1 MLFEV
6 SWRLYEAGVYSRRAI
21 IQGNTVFILPCL
33 LTYVPYA
40 GPIFMDN
47 VACFGTENDLF
58 QCSNNGLGVHN
69 CRHIEDAGVA
79 CSSEFNKP

>member
-1 MLFEV
+1 
-6 SWRLYEAGVYSRRAI
+6 
-21 IQGNTVFILPCL
+21 
-33 LTYVPYA
+33 
-40 GPIFMDN
+40 MDN

-69 CRHIEDAGVA
+69 CHHIEDAGVA